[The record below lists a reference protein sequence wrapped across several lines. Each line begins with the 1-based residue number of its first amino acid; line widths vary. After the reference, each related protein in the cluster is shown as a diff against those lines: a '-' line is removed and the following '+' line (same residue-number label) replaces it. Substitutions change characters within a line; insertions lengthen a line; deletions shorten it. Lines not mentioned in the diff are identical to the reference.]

1 MFCRKQNK
9 VSERRKFAKKKQIGS
24 SADIMQKV
32 ENFLTTTGSSKR
44 GAFSICLLP
53 CIRITTVLWCLQS
66 WKKNLWQTKH
76 HSEPSLSN
84 DQLWNVTISKDF
96 YNFQPQPSLM
106 LLWNGPW
113 RWMAGRLT
121 TPWRHLACHCYCHG
135 MRTLALHCSPV
146 TKGGKNM

>member
-9 VSERRKFAKKKQIGS
+9 VSERRKFVKKKQIGS

-106 LLWNGPW
+106 TKYLYVIAGVWKRSNFLLINSD
-113 RWMAGRLT
+113 L
-121 TPWRHLACHCYCHG
+121 L
-135 MRTLALHCSPV
+135 
-146 TKGGKNM
+146 